1 MIDRKEALFNGV
13 ILVMSCFLFYMTTT
27 FPHALSSKDDLG
39 ADFWPKMIL
48 IGLIG
53 ISSFLM
59 IRSIKRKKSLPEKS
73 ELAGEG
79 GVAVEQ
85 TNKQRLIVTVLM
97 ILAYVYL
104 IEIFG
109 FIILTPIFLFFFLYN
124 MGMEKISSLLI
135 IPPIIT
141 LFIYVSFVKL
151 MFVILPRGIWLF
163 REVSILLY

>member
-1 MIDRKEALFNGV
+1 MKIDRNEALFNGI
-13 ILVMSCFLFYMTTT
+13 ILVMSCFLYYVTTT
-27 FPHALSSKDDLG
+27 FPHAASSKGDLG

-53 ISSFLM
+53 ISSFLT
-59 IRSIKRKKSLPEKS
+59 IRSIRRKKPPEKS
-73 ELAGEG
+73 ESVCEG

-85 TNKQRLIVTVLM
+85 TNKRRLIVAGLI
-97 ILAYVYL
+97 ILTYVSL
-104 IEIFG
+104 VETFG
-109 FIILTPIFLFFFLYN
+109 FIILTPFFLCFFLYN
-124 MGMEKISSLLI
+124 MGMKKISSLLI

-141 LFIYVSFVKL
+141 LFIYLCFVKL